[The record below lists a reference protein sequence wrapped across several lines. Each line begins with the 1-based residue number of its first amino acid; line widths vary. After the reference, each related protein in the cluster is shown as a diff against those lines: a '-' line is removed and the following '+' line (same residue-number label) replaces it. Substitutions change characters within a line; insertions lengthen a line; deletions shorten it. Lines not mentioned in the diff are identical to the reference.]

1 MNPYIIDTAPFKK
14 QHITYIAICF
24 IPMVIS
30 YVLANKGY
38 SMNIS
43 PALNETIKWLF
54 LGATFGVSF
63 LLSGRQKARLKT
75 IQSLPSFDDQVA
87 QYQKLY
93 DQRLL
98 TTALIGV
105 AASVCYA
112 LTAKRIFLIFAIFDF
127 VILLIMYPNKTVF
140 RRELNNPEITFK

>member
-1 MNPYIIDTAPFKK
+1 MNLYVIDTAPFKK
-14 QHITYIAICF
+14 QHITYIAISF

-38 SMNIS
+38 SLNIT
-43 PALNETIKWLF
+43 PALNDTIKWLF
-54 LGATFGVSF
+54 LGATFGLSF
-63 LLSGRQKARLKT
+63 FLSGRQKARLKT
-75 IQSLPSFDDQVA
+75 IQSLPSFDDQVV

-93 DQRLL
+93 NQRLQ

-105 AASVCYA
+105 AASICYA
-112 LTAKRIFLIFAIFDF
+112 LTARRIFLIFAIFDL
-127 VILLIMYPNKTVF
+127 VILLIMHPNKTVF

>member
-14 QHITYIAICF
+14 QHITYVAISF

-43 PALNETIKWLF
+43 PALNDTIKWLF
-54 LGATFGVSF
+54 LGVTFGVSF
-63 LLSGRQKARLKT
+63 LLSGRQKARLKI
-75 IQSLPSFDDQVA
+75 IQSLPSFDEQVA

-112 LTAKRIFLIFAIFDF
+112 LTARRIFLIFAIFDL
-127 VILLIMYPNKTVF
+127 VILLIMYPNKTIF